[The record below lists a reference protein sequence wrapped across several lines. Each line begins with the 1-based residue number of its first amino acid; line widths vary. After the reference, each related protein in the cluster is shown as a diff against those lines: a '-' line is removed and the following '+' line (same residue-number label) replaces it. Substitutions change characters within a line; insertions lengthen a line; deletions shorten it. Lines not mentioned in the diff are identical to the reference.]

1 MRYLGQVEGQ
11 VEGQIEGQV
20 RRSVFSTSD
29 SASYRVCP
37 KNTPWPRCPRQ
48 ETLSSCATVFD
59 SLLLHTM
66 NHSVYVNW
74 NYRS

>member
-1 MRYLGQVEGQ
+1 M
-11 VEGQIEGQV
+11 
-20 RRSVFSTSD
+20 FSTSD

-59 SLLLHTM
+59 SALHTL
-66 NHSVYVNW
+66 NHSLNVNW
-74 NYRS
+74 NYLS